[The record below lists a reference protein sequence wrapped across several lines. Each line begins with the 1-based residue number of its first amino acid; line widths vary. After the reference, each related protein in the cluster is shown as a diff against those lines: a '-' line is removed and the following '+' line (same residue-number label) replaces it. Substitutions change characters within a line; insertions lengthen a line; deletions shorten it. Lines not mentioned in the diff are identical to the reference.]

1 MRMRTPFVL
10 AALALVASP
19 AAVSAAVSE
28 RVETVDFKSATF
40 GAARPYRVILPVEY
54 ASSPSTRYPVLYLL
68 HGLSDGS
75 GTWTE
80 RTNVADHAAG
90 HRFIVVMPEGGA
102 GWYTDSATVPA
113 DRWETYLLNEIVPDV
128 QKRYRTIEEGY
139 ARGIA
144 GLSMGGYGS
153 LKMALKHPDEFAL
166 AASMSGSVNAA
177 RYSDADAAG
186 WELHAESIA
195 RAFGPADSPTRAA
208 NDLFALVGAR
218 VPGRP
223 VTFPYIYMDCGTED
237 ALVDANRRFAAL
249 LTEKRLAH
257 EFHEVPGIHNWDLWE
272 KRIRVIFALA
282 DEKLPRR

>member
-1 MRMRTPFVL
+1 MRIPLVL
-10 AALALVASP
+10 AALALVATP
-19 AAVSAAVSE
+19 AALRAASSE
-28 RVETVDFKSATF
+28 RVETVAFKSAML
-40 GAARPYRVILPVEY
+40 GAAKPYRVILPVEY
-54 ASSPSTRYPVLYLL
+54 ATSPSTRYPVLYLL
-68 HGLSDGS
+68 HGLSDNS
-75 GTWTE
+75 ATWTE
-80 RTNVADHAAG
+80 RTNVVDAAAG
-90 HRFIVVMPEGGA
+90 HRFIVVMPEGDV

-113 DRWETYLLNEIVPDV
+113 ERYESYLLEELIPDV

-177 RYSDADAAG
+177 RYTDQDAAG
-186 WELHAESIA
+186 WDLHARSIA
-195 RAFGPADSPTRAA
+195 SSFGPPDSPTRAA
-208 NDLFALVGAR
+208 NDLFALLRAR
-218 VPGRP
+218 APGRP
-223 VTFPYIYMDCGTED
+223 ATFPYLYLDCGTED
-237 ALVDANRRFAAL
+237 ALVVANRNFAAL
-249 LTEKRLAH
+249 LTEKQLVH

>member
-1 MRMRTPFVL
+1 MRIPLVL
-10 AALALVASP
+10 AAVALVATP
-19 AAVSAAVSE
+19 AALPAASSE
-28 RVETVDFKSATF
+28 RVETVAFKSAML
-40 GAARPYRVILPVEY
+40 GAAKPYRVILPVDY
-54 ASSPSTRYPVLYLL
+54 ATSPSTRYPVLYLL
-68 HGLSDGS
+68 HGLSDNS

-80 RTNVADHAAG
+80 RTNVVDSAAG
-90 HRFIVVMPEGGA
+90 HRFIVVMPEGDVS
-102 GWYTDSATVPA
+102 WYTDSATVPTE
-113 DRWETYLLNEIVPDV
+113 RYESYLLEELIPDV

-177 RYSDADAAG
+177 RYTDQDAAG
-186 WELHAESIA
+186 WELHARSIA
-195 RAFGPADSPTRAA
+195 RAFGAADSPTRAA
-208 NDLFALVGAR
+208 NDLFALLRAR
-218 VPGRP
+218 APGRP
-223 VTFPYIYMDCGTED
+223 ATFPYLYMDCGTED
-237 ALVDANRRFAAL
+237 ALVVANRNFAAL
-249 LTEKRLAH
+249 LTEKQLVH